1 MSREERRIVHAG
13 ERTSASGKPVRNKI
27 LLGIQ
32 DGEFRFLRP
41 HLEYLILPHHR
52 SLHEPHQ
59 KLTFAYFPN
68 SGLISLVVAT
78 EDGRTVEAGVVGM
91 EGMAGIPL
99 AVGLVRS
106 PLREV
111 MQIAGDGFRVRSGA
125 LQRAVE
131 SSPHL
136 RVILGRYAVVQA
148 IQIAQTAACNRLH
161 DITQR
166 LSRWLLMAQDRVDSG
181 LVSLTHDFLAT
192 MLGTDRSSVSVAAGS
207 LQKRE
212 IIHYTRGSVKILN
225 RKDLERCACE
235 CYGVIQQFNGELGL
249 R

>member
-1 MSREERRIVHAG
+1 MLRGGGRANLSREERRIVHAG

-41 HLEYLILPHHR
+41 HLEYLTLPHHR

-59 KLTFAYFPN
+59 KLASAYFPN
-68 SGLISLVVAT
+68 SGLVSLVVAT

-106 PLREV
+106 PLGEV
-111 MQIAGDGFRVRSGA
+111 MQIAGDCFLAKSGA
-125 LQRAVE
+125 LPKALE

-136 RVILGRYAVVQA
+136 RAILGRYAVVQA
-148 IQIAQTAACNRLH
+148 IQIAQTAACN
-161 DITQR
+161 
-166 LSRWLLMAQDRVDSG
+166 
-181 LVSLTHDFLAT
+181 
-192 MLGTDRSSVSVAAGS
+192 
-207 LQKRE
+207 
-212 IIHYTRGSVKILN
+212 
-225 RKDLERCACE
+225 
-235 CYGVIQQFNGELGL
+235 
-249 R
+249 